1 MIQYKTETK
10 TVKVAE
16 SITCDRC
23 NKDITAFGDGIIEI
37 RHEFGF
43 GSEVDGEY
51 WEFDICEDC
60 LNDTITQM
68 DIKVRKFTSNTS
80 EYWDGV

>member
-1 MIQYKTETK
+1 MIKYKTETK
-10 TVKVAE
+10 SIKVLD

-23 NKDITAFGDGIIEI
+23 NKDITDLSNDVIEV

-43 GSEVDGEY
+43 GSEVDGEF
-51 WEFDICEDC
+51 WEFDLCEDC

-68 DIKVRKFTSNTS
+68 NIRVRKYTNSIDCW
-80 EYWDGV
+80 EGI